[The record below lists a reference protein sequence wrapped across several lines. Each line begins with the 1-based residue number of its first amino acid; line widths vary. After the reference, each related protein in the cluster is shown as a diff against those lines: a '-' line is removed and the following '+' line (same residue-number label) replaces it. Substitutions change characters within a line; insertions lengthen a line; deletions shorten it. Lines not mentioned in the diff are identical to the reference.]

1 MPRRRIRD
9 VIEHQSILTAPR
21 DISVREATRRMAQA
35 GVGAIMITDA
45 ERLVGIFTERD
56 ALVRVLAAGLDAESA
71 RLDQVMTASPQTAMP
86 DIPLGHA
93 LHMMYDGG
101 FRHIPI
107 VDNGRPIGMVSAR
120 DALGQ
125 ELVAFE
131 VELERRDAITD
142 LL

>member
-56 ALVRVLAAGLDAESA
+56 ALVRVLAAGLDAESV